1 MKNVNVMNRMGGT
14 LHKIGFQLKKHS
26 PEILIVAGV
35 VGVVASTVMACKAT
49 TKASKVVEKAKDDIN
64 EIHKAAEK
72 GVTNAGEAYS
82 EEDSGK
88 DLTTVYAK
96 TGVELFKLY
105 APAVALGALSLTSI
119 ITSNQ
124 ILRKRN
130 VALAAAYATVD
141 RSFKDYRSRVIERFG
156 EKVDKEL
163 KYNIKKKEVE
173 ETVVDENGNEKVVR
187 KTVDVASFNEGSQY
201 ARWFDN
207 KSREYTDNH
216 DYNLCFLLNV
226 QRQANDLLISRGKGG
241 RVFLNEVYDMLD
253 IPRSKE
259 GQVVGWIYDPEL
271 ATVDSYID
279 FGIHDYWREN
289 ARDFVDGYQPYI
301 LLDFNVDGNVWDDM

>member
-1 MKNVNVMNRMGGT
+1 MKDTNIMNRMSGT

-26 PEILIVAGV
+26 PEILVVVGV

-49 TKASKVVEKAKDDIN
+49 TKAGKIVEKAKKDIN
-64 EIHKAAEK
+64 EIHDAVEN

-88 DLTTVYAK
+88 DLTLVYTK
-96 TGVELFKLY
+96 TGMELVKLY

-119 ITSNQ
+119 ITSNH

-141 RSFKDYRSRVIERFG
+141 KGFKEYRGRVIERFG

-163 KYNIKKKEVE
+163 KYNIKKRDIEEV
-173 ETVVDENGNEKVVR
+173 TTDENGNEKVVK
-187 KTVDVASFNEGSQY
+187 KTVEVASINEGSQY

-207 KSREYTDNH
+207 RSNEWTGNH
-216 DYNLCFLLNV
+216 DYDLCFLLNV

-271 ATVDSYID
+271 VTVDSYID
-279 FGIHDYWREN
+279 FGIHDHWREN
-289 ARDFVDGYQPYI
+289 ARDFVDGYQQFI

>member
-1 MKNVNVMNRMGGT
+1 MKNTNIMNRMGGT

-96 TGVELFKLY
+96 TGVELLKLY

-163 KYNIKKKEVE
+163 KYNIQKKEVE
-173 ETVVDENGNEKVVR
+173 ETVTDENGKEKVVK
-187 KTVDVASFNEGSQY
+187 KTIEVASINEGSQY
-201 ARWFDN
+201 ARWFDRN
-207 KSREYTDNH
+207 SREFTDNH
-216 DYNLCFLLNV
+216 DYNLCFLMNV

-253 IPRSKE
+253 IPRSKA
-259 GQVVGWIYDPEL
+259 GQVVGWIYDPDL
-271 ATVDSYID
+271 VTVDSYID
-279 FGIHDYWREN
+279 FGIHDSWREN
-289 ARDFVDGYQPYI
+289 ARDFINEYSEYI